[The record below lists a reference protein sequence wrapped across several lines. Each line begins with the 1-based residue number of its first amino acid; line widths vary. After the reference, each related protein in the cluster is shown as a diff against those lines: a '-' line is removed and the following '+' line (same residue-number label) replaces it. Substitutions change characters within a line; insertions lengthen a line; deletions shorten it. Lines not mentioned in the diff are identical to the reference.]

1 MPLGKNEDHMELND
15 YKAKLKSGDLSGVYV
30 FAGEEDY
37 LKRYYLGE
45 LRRLCAL
52 DEAMAVFNHSVYD
65 GKEISFSQIMEDI
78 KSPPMM
84 SDYKL
89 IEWHHADFTALSDSE
104 VELFL
109 DLCGM
114 IKDYP
119 YAVVAFSLIP
129 EGFDLY
135 SKKKKAMALKKVQTE
150 ANFLLFNKST
160 DSQLFSWLKKHFDA
174 NGVAVNLDTLKA
186 LLFRSGRNMDVLEKE
201 VKKISYMVLSR
212 GRSVATPEDV
222 TEAAS
227 STPECDTFAFSN
239 AITERNKALA
249 FSALEEMKVR
259 RVDPIVIMAMM
270 SRTFSE
276 LLLVANALSEGMG
289 IGDIEEK
296 YKIKRFKLQHQ
307 ISAVKKYGREKLS
320 EIISELARIDAA
332 SKFGGITGY
341 TAVEVFVA
349 THL

>member
-1 MPLGKNEDHMELND
+1 MELND
-15 YKAKLKSGDLSGVYV
+15 YKAKLKSGELSGVYV

-45 LRRLCAL
+45 LRKACVG
-52 DEAMAVFNHSVYD
+52 DESMAVFNHMVYD
-65 GKEISFSQIMEDI
+65 GKEINFAAIMEDI

-89 IEWHHADFTALSDSE
+89 IEWHHADFTALSDGE
-104 VELFL
+104 IELLL

-119 YAVVAFSLIP
+119 YAAVAFSLIP

-135 SKKKKAMALKKVQTE
+135 SKKKKAASLKKIQTE

-160 DSQLFSWLKKHFDA
+160 DNQLFSWLKKHFDA
-174 NGVAVNLDTLKA
+174 NGVTVSLDTLKA
-186 LLFRSGRNMDVLEKE
+186 LLFRTGRNMDTLEKE

-212 GRSVATPEDV
+212 GKSVATVEDV
-222 TEAAS
+222 EEAAS

-239 AITERNKALA
+239 ALSERNKSLA
-249 FSALEEMKVR
+249 FTALEEMKTR

-270 SRTFSE
+270 SRTYSE
-276 LLLVANALSEGMG
+276 LLLVAHALSEGMG
-289 IGDIEEK
+289 IADIEEK

-307 ISAVKKYGREKLS
+307 ISAVKKYGREKLA

-341 TAVEVFVA
+341 TAIEIFVA